1 MVHGRGDAPLRVGGT
16 LPALRALSAGG
27 SVGRDDAATLIASY
41 RFLRTVEHRLQLLRL
56 RRTHLL
62 PTDEQQ
68 LRWLARSLGFKPDQ
82 RGDAV
87 AVLDAELA
95 LHTREVRR
103 LHEKLFYRPLLSAVA
118 KVPAEEIGR
127 ASCRERV

>member
-1 MVHGRGDAPLRVGGT
+1 MHGRADEALRSGGT
-16 LPALRALSAGG
+16 IPALEALKDGG
-27 SVGRDDAATLIASY
+27 YVGRDDAATLIASY

-68 LRWLARSLGFKPDQ
+68 LRWLARSLQYKPDA
-82 RGDAV
+82 RGDSAD
-87 AVLDAELA
+87 VLAAELA

-118 KVPAEEIGR
+118 RVPGEQLSLIHI
-127 ASCRERV
+127 